1 MARAFGV
8 EIDEISTAEI
18 LNLYPGLNVEDA
30 VGGVHLAKDGQGD
43 PVNITQ
49 ALAKGAR
56 SGGAKIFEGV
66 KWSISLPRTGS
77 GGD

>member
-1 MARAFGV
+1 MNGWKNCGGRRRWRVPLVLKSMKSARR
-8 EIDEISTAEI
+8 EI

-56 SGGAKIFEGV
+56 NGGAK
-66 KWSISLPRTGS
+66 S
-77 GGD
+77 